1 MDKENIFE
9 KLESIKSEY
18 EITQELLKRTVTK
31 LEKLAEEYNGLVDL
45 AKENGIE
52 IEEDKK

>member
-1 MDKENIFE
+1 MDKENILE

-31 LEKLAEEYNGLVDL
+31 LEKLAEEYNGLVDF

-52 IEEDKK
+52 IEEDKE

>member
-1 MDKENIFE
+1 MDKENILE

-52 IEEDKK
+52 IEEDKE